1 MQKIKSTVGAV
12 FGLTPVETEVL
23 IQSMI
28 VKLQPA
34 LLILARLL
42 FIVGFVCCLITY
54 PLPAVFIGVLGY
66 YLVELETRIDLLE
79 RKAKEQEKYY
89 PR

>member
-1 MQKIKSTVGAV
+1 
-12 FGLTPVETEVL
+12 
-23 IQSMI
+23 
-28 VKLQPA
+28 
-34 LLILARLL
+34 
-42 FIVGFVCCLITY
+42 
-54 PLPAVFIGVLGY
+54 LPAVFIGVLGY